1 MELLEELETLG
12 VNVQEG
18 LDRVIG
24 DKDLYVMMLDMFVD
38 AVKQQPID
46 LVDFDAADYDALI
59 KHVHTLKGTTGNPS
73 MTPLFQKYNEILGL
87 LRDGNPAPAKAI
99 MAKLLP
105 VQEKI
110 VDCIVK
116 HK

>member
-1 MELLEELETLG
+1 MELLEELETMG
-12 VNVQEG
+12 VNVKEG

-38 AVKQQPID
+38 AVKQKPIE
-46 LVDFDAADYDALI
+46 LADFDAADYDGLT
-59 KHVHTLKGTTGNPS
+59 KQVHTLKGTTGNLS
-73 MTPLFQKYNEILGL
+73 ITPLFEMYNEILGM
-87 LRDGNPAPAKAI
+87 LRDGNPAPAKAL
-99 MAKLLP
+99 MTKLLP

-110 VDCIVK
+110 IDCIVR